1 MIPRTTL
8 LIPTYDNPKTIE
20 GVVRRCRE
28 AHPHV
33 IVVNDGSAPEG
44 RAACQRVAELGLAEV
59 LHRPRNG
66 GKGAAILD
74 GFACARQLGFS
85 HVLQV
90 DGDGQHDL
98 ACIPRF
104 LERSREQPDA
114 LILGAPEY
122 DTTAPSL
129 RLSARKITRFWV
141 DLEVGRGVVQDAMI
155 GFRIYPLGPLSSVRV
170 RSRRMGFD
178 IEVCVRAAWA
188 GIPIINE
195 PVPIRYLTA
204 EEGGVSHFRPLRDN
218 LQFSWMHAQLTTWRM
233 FSKLLGFR
241 PAPPAQLSEGG
252 R

>member
-1 MIPRTTL
+1 MTPHTAL

-20 GVVRRCRE
+20 TVVRACRDL
-28 AHPHV
+28 HPHV
-33 IVVNDGSAPEG
+33 VVVDDGSGPAG
-44 RAACQRVAELGLAEV
+44 RAACERVAELGLAEV
-59 LHRPRNG
+59 LHRPQNG

-74 GFACARQLGFS
+74 GFAHARRLGFS

-98 ACIPRF
+98 SCIPRF
-104 LERSREQPDA
+104 LEKSAEQPEA
-114 LILGAPEY
+114 LIIGAPRY
-122 DTTAPSL
+122 DSSAPSL

-141 DLEVGRGVVQDAMI
+141 DLEVGRGVIQDAMI
-155 GFRIYPLGPLSSVRV
+155 GFRIYPLGPLEQVRV

-188 GIPIINE
+188 GIPIVNE

-204 EEGGVSHFRPLRDN
+204 DEGGVSHFRPIRDN

-233 FSKLLGFR
+233 FSRVFGFR
-241 PAPPAQLSEGG
+241 PAPPAQLRGG
-252 R
+252 RS